1 MSDNRKRYET
11 IRNELFNLYP
21 TQPKGRVLQSLQVLA
36 MFINGIVGSQNTGLR
51 NIAKKT
57 PTQAKVTSRIT
68 QLERWY
74 KNENVTYETH
84 MLPFVEDIL
93 SNLTGYTLVFAI
105 DGSGV
110 GQNCVTLMVSLIY
123 KKRAIP
129 IIWVVREGKKGHF
142 PAGIHIELLQKL
154 QEILPEDAD
163 VILLG
168 DG

>member
-11 IRNELFNLYP
+11 IRNKLFNLYP

-51 NIAKKT
+51 NVAKKT

-74 KNENVTYETH
+74 KNENITYETH
-84 MLPFVEDIL
+84 MLPFVTDIL
-93 SNLTGYTLVFAI
+93 SNLTEYTLVFAI

-110 GQNCVTLMVSLIY
+110 GRNCVTLIVSLIY

-129 IIWVVREGKKGHF
+129 LIWVVREGKKGHF

-154 QEILPEDAD
+154 QSRISAS
-163 VILLG
+163 
-168 DG
+168 